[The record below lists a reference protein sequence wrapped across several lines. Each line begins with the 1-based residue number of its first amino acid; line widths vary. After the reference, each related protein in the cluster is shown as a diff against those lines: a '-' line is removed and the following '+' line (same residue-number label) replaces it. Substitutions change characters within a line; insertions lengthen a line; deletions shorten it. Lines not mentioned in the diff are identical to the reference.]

1 MHSPSPLIRPLLI
14 LAALAALVVA
24 ASGCGTTNADTNR
37 GRVLFI
43 QKCGICHTMAQA
55 GTTAQIGPDLDDA
68 FASAREIGQN
78 GDTVEGIVSAQIE
91 SPRPVNGN
99 PAISM
104 PPDIVSGQDLDDVS
118 AYVAQYAGVPG
129 AAPPTVPGGPGAQVF
144 ANNGCGGCHTLAAA
158 KSGGVTGPNLD
169 EVLPGHERGDG
180 PRVDRRPQQR
190 RRLGLPAERD
200 APGLRAGSDR
210 ERTRTTSSGTCSKKP
225 PAANLRPP
233 APSPKAELG
242 AAAGRCDDPL
252 TMRQR
257 LRDRLE
263 ISPGRYAQVTAVA
276 LAALA
281 LIVLT
286 GAAVRLTGSGLGC
299 PDWPKCYG
307 GTTPPLESHAVI
319 EYGNRLLTGFV
330 GFAVI
335 AASVL
340 AFFRR
345 PYRWHLA
352 LFGALLP
359 LGVVGQAILGA
370 LVVKYHLAPG
380 LVMSHFILSMMLL
393 DAAFA
398 LAWCSRYEP
407 WERRRSSDRLGVWS
421 VRALIPLGQLTI
433 LAGTI
438 ATASGPHAGAHEGQL
453 VHRFTFEG
461 AKTLEWVVQRH
472 ATLATVYGLAA
483 IAVWFLLRR
492 PGGDRRAVKPLAV
505 VLGLLALQGAIGGLQ
520 WALEL
525 PSEMVWV
532 HVAIATLNWLAMLW
546 TVAAAGRLEPSG
558 QPLGASGRGAEG
570 RASAPA
576 GAL

>member
-1 MHSPSPLIRPLLI
+1 
-14 LAALAALVVA
+14 
-24 ASGCGTTNADTNR
+24 
-37 GRVLFI
+37 
-43 QKCGICHTMAQA
+43 
-55 GTTAQIGPDLDDA
+55 
-68 FASAREIGQN
+68 
-78 GDTVEGIVSAQIE
+78 
-91 SPRPVNGN
+91 
-99 PAISM
+99 
-104 PPDIVSGQDLDDVS
+104 
-118 AYVAQYAGVPG
+118 
-129 AAPPTVPGGPGAQVF
+129 
-144 ANNGCGGCHTLAAA
+144 
-158 KSGGVTGPNLD
+158 
-169 EVLPGHERGDG
+169 
-180 PRVDRRPQQR
+180 
-190 RRLGLPAERD
+190 
-200 APGLRAGSDR
+200 
-210 ERTRTTSSGTCSKKP
+210 
-225 PAANLRPP
+225 
-233 APSPKAELG
+233 
-242 AAAGRCDDPL
+242 
-252 TMRQR
+252 MRQR

-263 ISPGRYAQVTAVA
+263 ISPRRYAQVTAVA

-286 GAAVRLTGSGLGC
+286 GAGVRLTGSGLGC

-407 WERRRSSDRLGVWS
+407 WERRRSRDRLGVWS

-461 AKTLEWVVQRH
+461 VKTLEWVVQRH
-472 ATLATVYGLAA
+472 ALLATVYGLAA

-492 PGGDRRAVKPLAV
+492 PGGDRRAVRALTV
-505 VLGLLALQGAIGGLQ
+505 VLALLALQGAIGGLQ

-525 PSEMVWV
+525 PSEIVWV

-546 TVAAAGRLEPSG
+546 TVAAAGRLEPRGKSR
-558 QPLGASGRGAEG
+558 PPVGASSESPV
-570 RASAPA
+570 SAPA
-576 GAL
+576 GAR